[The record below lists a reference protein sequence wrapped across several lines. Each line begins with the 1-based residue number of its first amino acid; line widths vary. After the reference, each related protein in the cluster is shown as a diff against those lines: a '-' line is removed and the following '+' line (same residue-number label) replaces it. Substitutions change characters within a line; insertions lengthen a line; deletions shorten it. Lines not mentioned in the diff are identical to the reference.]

1 MYDIET
7 IQILRANIKDT
18 LEKYKEDLIY
28 GVDNMEKL
36 QYARGKIN
44 ALEVLLQDLNDLL
57 KKDENIYKISRLALL
72 SKFISKIL
80 RNILSKN

>member
-1 MYDIET
+1 MYDIDT
-7 IQILRANIKDT
+7 IQVFRSKIKDSI
-18 LEKYKEDLIY
+18 EKYKEDLIY

-57 KKDENIYKISRLALL
+57 KKDENI
-72 SKFISKIL
+72 
-80 RNILSKN
+80 